1 MLVGKQ
7 LPYALSAHGALRS
20 NNKFASQFFGSV
32 ANRHL
37 HLCVQC
43 RAVAEIRVGRVI
55 FSLFHRYPHLGGFQ
69 FFAAFRNRFR
79 MGVDKLALSVK
90 SGNKHPRIVELFQP
104 AVERRFVYRHQ
115 PLCSGVQSLVD
126 QTDVALKGFSL
137 AIRVFKTALKSGQ
150 LLLQCRRVGTRLVAL
165 AEIDAR

>member
-20 NNKFASQFFGSV
+20 NNKFASQFFGGV

-55 FSLFHRYPHLGGFQ
+55 FSLFHRYPLLGGFQ
-69 FFAAFRNRFR
+69 FFAAFRNCFR

-90 SGNKHPRIVELFQP
+90 S
-104 AVERRFVYRHQ
+104 
-115 PLCSGVQSLVD
+115 
-126 QTDVALKGFSL
+126 
-137 AIRVFKTALKSGQ
+137 
-150 LLLQCRRVGTRLVAL
+150 
-165 AEIDAR
+165 